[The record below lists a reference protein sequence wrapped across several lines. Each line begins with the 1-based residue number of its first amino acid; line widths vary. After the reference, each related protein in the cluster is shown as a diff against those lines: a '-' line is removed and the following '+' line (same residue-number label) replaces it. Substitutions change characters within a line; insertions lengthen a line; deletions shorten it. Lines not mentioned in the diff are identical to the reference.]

1 MELVIKSIKELLN
14 YHFNIPNFQRGYRW
28 EPDNVEKLLNDIV
41 DFHQNHQDGTFYF
54 YKIEMTNATQFKL
67 YEVTDNID
75 ETFSTSAELMSFF
88 SKYKDLSFFY
98 NKDEEVYNK
107 ATK

>member
-41 DFHQNHQDGTFYF
+41 DFHQNHQDGTFYCF
-54 YKIEMTNATQFKL
+54 
-67 YEVTDNID
+67 
-75 ETFSTSAELMSFF
+75 
-88 SKYKDLSFFY
+88 
-98 NKDEEVYNK
+98 
-107 ATK
+107 